1 MREPRSGVWARSTPR
16 CATTNPSVL
25 PRRGRERCRHF
36 VLDQLPNGHYVILG
50 EHSAHPELAEL
61 LQHYARI
68 PIPPYGELLTVPRG
82 QVSMPAHCSN

>member
-1 MREPRSGVWARSTPR
+1 
-16 CATTNPSVL
+16 
-25 PRRGRERCRHF
+25 